1 MFNWVLLMQILL
13 CLFSADTW
21 FVSSLTDNY
30 IPRKW
35 NNTFF
40 SGNVSTGTDLAINF
54 DLVKCITKINI
65 PQILWKCA
73 GWTLTKNVKY
83 ISKMYFRGVFKGHWS
98 FLMSCNLKFTQY
110 MHEPTSQLYGI
121 WLSVPKFLYR

>member
-1 MFNWVLLMQILL
+1 MLLMQILL

-21 FVSSLTDNY
+21 FVSSLTDSY

-35 NNTFF
+35 NNAFF

-65 PQILWKCA
+65 NRYQNYNGKVEGGLPPE
-73 GWTLTKNVKY
+73 
-83 ISKMYFRGVFKGHWS
+83 R
-98 FLMSCNLKFTQY
+98 
-110 MHEPTSQLYGI
+110 
-121 WLSVPKFLYR
+121 